1 MLDYLASI
9 KYTYTIDKFISKN
22 TSQDNLNFHLI
33 NLKL

>member
-22 TSQDNLNFHLI
+22 TSQDNSSKFI